1 MNLSSKRIPKTPSD
15 EEVLMCWL
23 SVANSLLVKSLLFL
37 SRIIAWNLPGWMTIL
52 LLLDQLTAMLLSGP
66 NNLITLKDFVEK
78 VDQVLSSEK
87 LWIVAFLMI
96 TALTR
101 IAPTI
106 EPGGSPKNI
115 SNKLWC
121 MLFLLTHFYRSCT

>member
-1 MNLSSKRIPKTPSD
+1 
-15 EEVLMCWL
+15 
-23 SVANSLLVKSLLFL
+23 
-37 SRIIAWNLPGWMTIL
+37 
-52 LLLDQLTAMLLSGP
+52 MLLSGP

-87 LWIVAFLMI
+87 LWIEAFLMI

-115 SNKLWC
+115 SNKLWLC
-121 MLFLLTHFYRSCT
+121 CFF